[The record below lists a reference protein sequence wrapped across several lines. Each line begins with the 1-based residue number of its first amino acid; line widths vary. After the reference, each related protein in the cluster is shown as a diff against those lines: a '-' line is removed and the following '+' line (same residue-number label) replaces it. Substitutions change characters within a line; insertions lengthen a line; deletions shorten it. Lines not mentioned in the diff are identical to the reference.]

1 MKFFRVYLVLL
12 CRYVNAESFNQ
23 LFKKLDNK
31 KISVD
36 SRHYE
41 KSNISQCFNHFKKMP
56 GCTIFNFD
64 SKRHIYQLTV
74 QSIDGNYENAVMVD
88 TW

>member
-31 KISVD
+31 KISID
-36 SRHYE
+36 SRYYE

-56 GCTIFNFD
+56 GCAIFNFD